1 MYDKNYISAPSS
13 KFFKKM
19 FVSMNRYL
27 KDGTDSQFLVILI
40 VIFIVILSYPVF
52 ENMLIVKR

>member
-27 KDGTDSQFLVILI
+27 KDGTDSQFLIIL
-40 VIFIVILSYPVF
+40 IVILSYPVF
-52 ENMLIVKR
+52 ENMSIVKR